1 MSAPARR
8 NSKGGP
14 AGGPG
19 GAPGSPPIA
28 RGVTAPRGGVA
39 PRGGGPA
46 QGPGRAATMGPT
58 ATGPR
63 APAPVKGGSMPRQ
76 AAAPA
81 ARGGAPAGGHHA
93 AAKPGSAAPVPAP
106 KAGPGAPRVAQ
117 PAYLPRA
124 NPGPVQP
131 KPAGPAGHH
140 QAAPPAPRAPV
151 VAAPPAPRASVALPA
166 QPELLQSEQEEEWES
181 ENNSLGKLSA
191 KFDKVAIAQRCLGI
205 PIAEVVKNH
214 HERLALLEEKVYGPG
229 GEEEKNDIADQLNT
243 TMDYSIQKKKR
254 RGFFRRKKKVKHT
267 PGEPEQVEYEEEFVE
282 EDPGQDV
289 ISLEM
294 MESQIT
300 REEVLRMFHAQS
312 STFKDLLREQRRCYD
327 NALMNVMNELL
338 AALEESEAGING
350 DRLNSLEERVALLE
364 LEIEN
369 LKAMQE
375 AMQKPDKGF
384 FSISRKGKEGDDE
397 TGSQSGSVFGIFGGG
412 KPDKPASPPVEPVPE
427 EESKGFFSSVFG
439 GKKESHTPPPPAA
452 VPPPRKGKKGVVE
465 EAEYSEYSESGSE
478 YSEYSGEQP
487 QPDYYEMDEQPPIVE
502 AAVVPKTER
511 PGPGRRGGRR
521 PEPAVAHH
529 APLHGARGGS
539 KERAGGKGRDRSHSG
554 GRGGRR

>member
-1 MSAPARR
+1 MRP
-8 NSKGGP
+8 GP
-14 AGGPG
+14 E
-19 GAPGSPPIA
+19 
-28 RGVTAPRGGVA
+28 
-39 PRGGGPA
+39 
-46 QGPGRAATMGPT
+46 
-58 ATGPR
+58 
-63 APAPVKGGSMPRQ
+63 APAPG
-76 AAAPA
+76 
-81 ARGGAPAGGHHA
+81 
-93 AAKPGSAAPVPAP
+93 P
-106 KAGPGAPRVAQ
+106 KAGSGAPRAVQ
-117 PAYLPRA
+117 PAKAASLPRA
-124 NPGPVQP
+124 IPGPVQP
-131 KPAGPAGHH
+131 KHAGPPASHNQGAPHH
-140 QAAPPAPRAPV
+140 QGAPRALVAAAPPAQPV
-151 VAAPPAPRASVALPA
+151 A
-166 QPELLQSEQEEEWES
+166 LLQSEQEEEWES
-181 ENNSLGKLSA
+181 ENNSIGKLSA

-229 GEEEKNDIADQLNT
+229 GEEEKDDLADQLNT
-243 TMDYSIQKKKR
+243 TMDYTIQKKKR
-254 RGFFRRKKKVKHT
+254 KGFFRRKKKVKQT
-267 PGEPEQVEYEEEFVE
+267 PGEPEQVEYEEEYVE
-282 EDPGQDV
+282 EEGGQDV

-384 FSISRKGKEGDDE
+384 FSNIRKTKEVDDD

-412 KPDKPASPPVEPVPE
+412 KPAPPPVEPVPE
-427 EESKGFFSSVFG
+427 EESKGFFSTVFG
-439 GKKESHTPPPPAA
+439 GKKEAPTPPPPATA
-452 VPPPRKGKKGVVE
+452 PAPRRGKKGAVE

-478 YSEYSGEQP
+478 YSEYSEEQP
-487 QPDYYEMDEQPPIVE
+487 QPDYYEMDEQPPQVE

-511 PGPGRRGGRR
+511 PGPGRKGGRR
-521 PEPAVAHH
+521 PEPVVHPPHQAPAH
-529 APLHGARGGS
+529 GRGGS
-539 KERAGGKGRDRSHSG
+539 KERGGAPRGRDRSHSG
-554 GRGGRR
+554 GRGGRK